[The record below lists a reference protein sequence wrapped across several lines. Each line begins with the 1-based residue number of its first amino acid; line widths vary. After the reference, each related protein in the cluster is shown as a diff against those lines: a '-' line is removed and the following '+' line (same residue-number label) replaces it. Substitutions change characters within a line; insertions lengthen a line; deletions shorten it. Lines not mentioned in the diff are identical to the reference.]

1 MKEVPHMCVRNG
13 STDDRESGS
22 AAIVA
27 LRVLVVLFALCG
39 LALQIGALVAGGAV
53 SVDYIHADAMHW
65 LYVIGFVLMVAC
77 FEAALAPL
85 WRLLTLARRR
95 DVFSGKAVRLVDG
108 ILGCAGAEGV
118 LVILAMLSQA
128 WLSPSLF
135 LSKLLGLEMDL
146 VRFAVVGGGL
156 VALLLIAAFMLLM
169 LVMRSLLRQ
178 AIEQRDE
185 LSAVI

>member
-1 MKEVPHMCVRNG
+1 MCVRNDSMG
-13 STDDRESGS
+13 GPERGS
-22 AAIVA
+22 AVIVA

-53 SVDYIHADAMHW
+53 SVNYIHADAMHW

-85 WRLLTLARRR
+85 WKLLTLARRR
-95 DVFSGKAVRLVDG
+95 DVFSGKAVHLVDG
-108 ILGCAGAEGV
+108 ILGCAGAEGI
-118 LVILAMLSQA
+118 LVVLAMLSQA

-135 LSKLLGLEMDL
+135 LSRLLGLEMDL

-185 LSAVI
+185 LAAVI

>member
-1 MKEVPHMCVRNG
+1 MCARND
-13 STDDRESGS
+13 SMDDPERGS
-22 AAIVA
+22 AVIVA

-39 LALQIGALVAGGAV
+39 LALQVGALVAGV
-53 SVDYIHADAMHW
+53 VVPIDRIHADVAHW

-77 FEAALAPL
+77 FEAALVPL

-108 ILGCAGAEGV
+108 ILGCAGVEGV
-118 LVILAMLSQA
+118 LVVLAMLSQA

-135 LSKLLGLEMDL
+135 LSKLLGLETDL

>member
-1 MKEVPHMCVRNG
+1 
-13 STDDRESGS
+13 
-22 AAIVA
+22 
-27 LRVLVVLFALCG
+27 
-39 LALQIGALVAGGAV
+39 
-53 SVDYIHADAMHW
+53 
-65 LYVIGFVLMVAC
+65 MVAC
-77 FEAALAPL
+77 FEAALVPL

-108 ILGCAGAEGV
+108 ILGCAGVEGV
-118 LVILAMLSQA
+118 LVVLAMLSQA

-135 LSKLLGLEMDL
+135 LSKLLGLETDL